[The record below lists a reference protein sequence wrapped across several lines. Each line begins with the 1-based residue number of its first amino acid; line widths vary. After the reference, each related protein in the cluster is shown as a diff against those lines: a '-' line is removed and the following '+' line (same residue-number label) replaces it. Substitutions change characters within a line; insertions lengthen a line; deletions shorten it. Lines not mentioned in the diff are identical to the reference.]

1 MPSALPATINGSNN
15 STGTLHR
22 NKRPSMLGRTQIRG
36 EYLWREG
43 STIMAI
49 NQWLG
54 GGWLARGGRGG
65 SEPYHKYRLATLCSA
80 A

>member
-15 STGTLHR
+15 PTGILHR

-36 EYLWREG
+36 G
-43 STIMAI
+43 VP
-49 NQWLG
+49 
-54 GGWLARGGRGG
+54 LARGEYHHGYQPVVGWGMARQGGRGG
-65 SEPYHKYRLATLCSA
+65 SEPYHNYRLATLCSA